1 MRFSKPTK
9 LIGVD
14 IGSQAIKVCQ
24 VDQTSGGITLEHYGQ
39 ANLPPSAIQDGVFKD
54 HQVIAGSLAGLLD
67 HLGITTKE
75 AAFAI
80 SGYSVIIKKITLPL
94 LTEKELAQTIHLEA
108 EQHIPFDVREVN
120 LDFQILGPLKDE
132 PDTMAVLLVAGKK
145 DILETCQQI
154 LQLAGLEVKIADVT
168 AFALQ
173 NAYEVNYPLDG
184 YPIAAVDLG
193 SELITVNVF
202 NSAGPLFIRDLPLGG
217 RQITE
222 KIQHQANLSFK
233 DAEQAKLKWDPAVHS
248 LEVVGP
254 AVLQTLTAW
263 AEEIKRA
270 FDFLAA
276 SDPESRPGQV
286 VLSGGSALIPGL
298 APFFSRELKLPVEL
312 FNPFARIK
320 VSPDLFD
327 REDLNRVAP
336 QAVTALG
343 LALRRR
349 GDR

>member
-39 ANLPPSAIQDGVFKD
+39 ANLPPSAIQDGAFKD
-54 HQVIAGSLAGLLD
+54 HQVIAGSLTGLLD

-80 SGYSVIIKKITLPL
+80 SGYSVIIKKITLPI

-145 DILETCQQI
+145 DILETYQQI

-173 NAYEVNYPLDG
+173 NAYEANYPLDG
-184 YPIAAVDLG
+184 NPIAAMDLG

-202 NSAGPLFIRDLPLGG
+202 NSSGPLFIRDLPLGG

-222 KIQHQANLSFK
+222 QIQTQARLSFK
-233 DAEQAKLKWDPAVHS
+233 DAEEAKLKWNPELQS
-248 LEVVGP
+248 LESVGP
-254 AVLQTLTAW
+254 AVLETLTSW

-276 SDPESRPGQV
+276 SDPESRPSKV

-298 APFFSRELKLPVEL
+298 APFFARELKLPVEL
-312 FNPFARIK
+312 FNPFARLK

-327 REDLNRVAP
+327 REDLKRVAP
-336 QAVTALG
+336 QAATALG

>member
-1 MRFSKPTK
+1 MRLSKQTK
-9 LIGVD
+9 LVGVD
-14 IGSQAIKVCQ
+14 IGAQAIKVCQ

-39 ANLPPSAIQDGVFKD
+39 ANLPPSAIQEGIFKD
-54 HQVIAGSLAGLLD
+54 HQMIAGSLAGLLD

-80 SGYSVIIKKITLPL
+80 SGYSVITKKITLPL

-120 LDFQILGPLKDE
+120 LDFQILGPLKEE

-145 DILETCQQI
+145 DILESYQRI
-154 LQLAGLEVKIADVT
+154 LHLAGLEVKIADVA

-173 NAYEVNYPLDG
+173 NAYEANYPLDEK
-184 YPIAAVDLG
+184 PIAALDLG

-202 NSAGPLFIRDLPLGG
+202 NPTGPLFIRDLPLGG

-222 KIQHQANLSFK
+222 QIQNQAHLSFK
-233 DAEQAKLKWDPAVHS
+233 EAEEAKLKWDRAQS
-248 LEVVGP
+248 LESVGP
-254 AVLQTLTAW
+254 AVLQTLASW
-263 AEEIKRA
+263 VEEIKRA

-276 SDPESRPGQV
+276 SDPDSRPTKV

-298 APFFSRELKLPVEL
+298 AAFFSQALKLPVEL
-312 FNPFARIK
+312 FDPFARVK
-320 VSPDLFD
+320 VNPDLFD
-327 REDLNRVAP
+327 REDLGRVAP

>member
-24 VDQTSGGITLEHYGQ
+24 VDRSSGGITLEHYGQ
-39 ANLPPSAIQDGVFKD
+39 TDLPPYSIQDGSIKD
-54 HQVIAGSLAGLLD
+54 HQVIAGSLATLLD
-67 HLGITTKE
+67 HLGISTTE

-94 LTEKELAQTIHLEA
+94 LSEKELAQTIHLEA

-145 DILETCQQI
+145 DILETYQQI
-154 LQLAGLEVKIADVT
+154 LQTAGLEVKVADVT
-168 AFALQ
+168 AFSLQ
-173 NAYEVNYPLDG
+173 NAYEVNYPLG
-184 YPIAAVDLG
+184 GNPIAALDLG
-193 SELITVNVF
+193 SDLITVNVF
-202 NSAGPLFIRDLPLGG
+202 NSAGPLFVRDLPLGG

-222 KIQHQANLSFK
+222 QIQNQAKLSFK
-233 DAEQAKLKWDPAVHS
+233 EAEQAKLKWDPAVRP
-248 LEVVGP
+248 LESVGP
-254 AVLQTLTAW
+254 AVVNTLTAW

-276 SDPESRPGQV
+276 SDPESRPTKV

-298 APFFSRELKLPVEL
+298 VPFFSRELKLPVEL
-312 FNPFARIK
+312 FNPFNQVK
-320 VSPDLFD
+320 VNPEVFD
-327 REDLNRVAP
+327 REALNRVAP